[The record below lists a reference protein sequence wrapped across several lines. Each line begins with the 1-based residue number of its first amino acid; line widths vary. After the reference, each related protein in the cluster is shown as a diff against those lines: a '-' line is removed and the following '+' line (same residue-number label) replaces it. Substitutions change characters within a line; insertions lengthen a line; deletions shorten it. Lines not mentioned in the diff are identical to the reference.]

1 MKQFYILIFLAV
13 VLLTAYI
20 RFLWKTSFS
29 AGRQKGNTKEES
41 KRRLSTA
48 GEKIKSIEPDL
59 WRDYK
64 KKTIKRMEYIP
75 VVGLSKSKKVQLQNL
90 IEAAGIDDWNA
101 VTPEEL
107 HFNQTMY
114 AGLYIFICVILSLKF
129 PILLLGLLATY
140 FIYRIPVISLSDKYN
155 QAVQEIHFQFPDF
168 YDTVYC
174 QYIKKDN
181 VLLLSDIVTAYAPIA
196 NASFKKLLKRFL
208 IDLESGEEYALRQLD
223 LRYSTSPVIHKFCS
237 IMRLRLKGDE
247 AAYLSMHVMR
257 ENLQSEVKEWML
269 NDLHKRETYGARITA
284 VMITA
289 ILTVVLIIYFITFLG
304 MGR

>member
-114 AGLYIFICVILSLKF
+114 AGLYIFICVILSF
-129 PILLLGLLATY
+129 T
-140 FIYRIPVISLSDKYN
+140 SLCRFSRMTCIDKY
-155 QAVQEIHFQFPDF
+155 A
-168 YDTVYC
+168 
-174 QYIKKDN
+174 
-181 VLLLSDIVTAYAPIA
+181 
-196 NASFKKLLKRFL
+196 AS
-208 IDLESGEEYALRQLD
+208 
-223 LRYSTSPVIHKFCS
+223 SPF
-237 IMRLRLKGDE
+237 
-247 AAYLSMHVMR
+247 
-257 ENLQSEVKEWML
+257 NL
-269 NDLHKRETYGARITA
+269 N
-284 VMITA
+284 
-289 ILTVVLIIYFITFLG
+289 LIIEQNL
-304 MGR
+304 